1 MCWMCNLHMDT
12 HSTHIPPLQALQG
25 LLIDNL
31 VNNATPRSRLRAAQ
45 ALRSAAAG
53 VAGRLSEEDDE
64 VLAAWLAVVL
74 RRLEG

>member
-1 MCWMCNLHMDT
+1 MCWVCNLHMDT
-12 HSTHIPPLQALQG
+12 HSTHIQPLQELQG
-25 LLIDNL
+25 LLIDTL
-31 VNNATPRSRLRAAQ
+31 VDAADTRSRLRAAQ

-64 VLAAWLAVVL
+64 MLAAWLVGVL